1 MVTAAHCLYGGKDL
15 LTLKVAFASKSKFQ
29 ILSLTWLN
37 LMILKGGA
45 KFRVMLG
52 EHDHCKATSSFVLA
66 SAVHKH
72 PKFDPNSPAGDND
85 IAILKV
91 VQMNDKIG

>member
-1 MVTAAHCLYGGKDL
+1 
-15 LTLKVAFASKSKFQ
+15 
-29 ILSLTWLN
+29 
-37 LMILKGGA
+37 MILKGGA

-52 EHDHCKATSSFVLA
+52 EHDHCKATPSFVLA

-91 VQMNDKIG
+91 V

>member
-1 MVTAAHCLYGGKDL
+1 MIKLCCCPQRYVVTAAHCLYAGKDL
-15 LTLKVAFASKSKFQ
+15 MT
-29 ILSLTWLN
+29 
-37 LMILKGGA
+37 LKGGA

-72 PKFDPNSPAGDND
+72 PKFDFINYYTADCSR
-85 IAILKV
+85 
-91 VQMNDKIG
+91 